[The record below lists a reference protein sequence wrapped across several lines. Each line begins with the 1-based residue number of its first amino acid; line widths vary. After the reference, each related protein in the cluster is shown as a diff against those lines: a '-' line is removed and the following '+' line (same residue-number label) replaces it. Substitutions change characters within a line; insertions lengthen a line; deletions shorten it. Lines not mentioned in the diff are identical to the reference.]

1 MAKRVAIYARVSTTN
16 GQSTENQLRELRKVA
31 KRAGWEIAA
40 EYTDEGISGS
50 KGRDQRPGFDDMLK
64 AATRREFDMVAAWS
78 VDRLGRS
85 LQDLVSFLS
94 ELHGAG
100 IDLYLDRQ
108 GLDTTTPAGKA
119 MFGMLSVFAEFERG
133 IIKERIAAGLDRARE
148 HGTKSGRPFG
158 RPAIP
163 EMTRDAILAAR
174 AEGLSI
180 RESARAAGVSVG
192 KAHGVIKEAEADA
205 AN

>member
-1 MAKRVAIYARVSTTN
+1 MRVALYGRVSTTN

-31 KRAGWEIAA
+31 KRAGWEVVAQF
-40 EYTDEGISGS
+40 TDDGISGG
-50 KGRDQRPGFDDMLK
+50 KGRDKRPGFDALLK
-64 AATRREFDMVAAWS
+64 AATRREVDVVAAWS

-85 LQDLVSFLS
+85 LQDLVAFLS
-94 ELHGAG
+94 ELHGVG
-100 IDLYLDRQ
+100 CDLYLHVQ

-119 MFGMLSVFAEFERG
+119 MFQMLGVFAEFEG
-133 IIKERIAAGLDRARE
+133 SIIKERIAAGIDRARE
-148 HGTKSGRPFG
+148 QGTKSGKPFG
-158 RPAIP
+158 RPTISAK
-163 EMTRDAILAAR
+163 TRDAILAAR

-180 RESARAAGVSVG
+180 RETARAAGVSVG

>member
-78 VDRLGRS
+78 GDRLGRS
-85 LQDLVSFLS
+85 
-94 ELHGAG
+94 
-100 IDLYLDRQ
+100 
-108 GLDTTTPAGKA
+108 
-119 MFGMLSVFAEFERG
+119 
-133 IIKERIAAGLDRARE
+133 
-148 HGTKSGRPFG
+148 
-158 RPAIP
+158 
-163 EMTRDAILAAR
+163 
-174 AEGLSI
+174 
-180 RESARAAGVSVG
+180 
-192 KAHGVIKEAEADA
+192 
-205 AN
+205 

>member
-100 IDLYLDRQ
+100 VDLYLDRQ
-108 GLDTTTPAGKA
+108 GLDTITPPSTKLLTPELKAAMQATTA
-119 MFGMLSVFAEFERG
+119 LSTG
-133 IIKERIAAGLDRARE
+133 
-148 HGTKSGRPFG
+148 PC
-158 RPAIP
+158 
-163 EMTRDAILAAR
+163 
-174 AEGLSI
+174 
-180 RESARAAGVSVG
+180 
-192 KAHGVIKEAEADA
+192 
-205 AN
+205 